1 MRRNIAD
8 IMITRN
14 IEDRYLR
21 VDLVRDAE
29 ILCDLG
35 RVPRLIDQ
43 VPCYDDERGMEA
55 IRGSNSELQVCCLLL
70 EPHVIRIHTELR
82 IAHLNEEGFLP
93 TANPRQEND

>member
-8 IMITRN
+8 IMIARN
-14 IEDRYLR
+14 IVDRYLR

-35 RVPRLIDQ
+35 RVPRFVDQ
-43 VPCYDDERGMEA
+43 VPCYDDERRMQA
-55 IRGSNSELQVCCLLL
+55 IRGSNGELQVCRLLL
-70 EPHVIRIHTELR
+70 ESHVIRIHTELR

-93 TANPRQEND
+93 ADNPRQE

>member
-8 IMITRN
+8 IMIARN
-14 IEDRYLR
+14 IVDRYLR

-43 VPCYDDERGMEA
+43 VPYSYTYRTADR
-55 IRGSNSELQVCCLLL
+55 SSE
-70 EPHVIRIHTELR
+70 
-82 IAHLNEEGFLP
+82 
-93 TANPRQEND
+93 